1 MKKTILLLIS
11 TLLIT
16 GCANHLRYETLNDP
30 QVIRSEPDKEY
41 FIKLD
46 DKFIISPIIN
56 FDIEQQETITA
67 TTSEDVTKR
76 EIYVPYSG
84 GREFLE
90 VPTGLIMF
98 PVSLVIKIVDVISL
112 GYLPDRVTDK
122 PANFAF
128 SGLNP
133 FLNWESEKRSEKKNL
148 KTINK
153 VIDEKE
159 EVRRVASKNT
169 EFTVAVEGLEDQ
181 TFTTNQKGEAEI
193 KLLTKAFMNNLGSIR
208 ELEISVG
215 EENKGKDSK
224 TLILDRELRLK
235 IGEGKNHII
244 NFNRVRT
251 PEALADTVLKIEKLG
266 FRKTALDFERFQL
279 NKQDD
284 DFRRKFDQAIAQKEK
299 TY

>member
-98 PVSLVIKIVDVISL
+98 PVSLVIKIVDV
-112 GYLPDRVTDK
+112 
-122 PANFAF
+122 
-128 SGLNP
+128 
-133 FLNWESEKRSEKKNL
+133 
-148 KTINK
+148 
-153 VIDEKE
+153 
-159 EVRRVASKNT
+159 
-169 EFTVAVEGLEDQ
+169 
-181 TFTTNQKGEAEI
+181 
-193 KLLTKAFMNNLGSIR
+193 
-208 ELEISVG
+208 
-215 EENKGKDSK
+215 
-224 TLILDRELRLK
+224 
-235 IGEGKNHII
+235 
-244 NFNRVRT
+244 
-251 PEALADTVLKIEKLG
+251 
-266 FRKTALDFERFQL
+266 
-279 NKQDD
+279 
-284 DFRRKFDQAIAQKEK
+284 
-299 TY
+299 